1 MESLRLGRRPES
13 ASALKPPALSLQE
26 LNLDP
31 HVLLALDF
39 RQDDL
44 VPSTRGDLVKRSDRT
59 IAIFADACA
68 LIGYRVG
75 VSVSIA
81 SLTDRE
87 TGKDVL
93 DVAYIQRQM
102 DILGSYAERR
112 RLHREYFGRPGDYAH
127 CSAELRRDMTE
138 FSLGRRGSIR
148 EQRVSERQETF
159 GGRLG
164 LAAER
169 SAVFVAEQTLGRVVY
184 AAINAL
190 PERGK
195 RRP

>member
-1 MESLRLGRRPES
+1 MKRE
-13 ASALKPPALSLQE
+13 KPLALSLQQ
-26 LNLDP
+26 LDLDP
-31 HVLLALDF
+31 HVLLAMGF

-59 IAIFADACA
+59 IAIFTDACV
-68 LIGYRVG
+68 LVG
-75 VSVSIA
+75 ERAGARVSIA

-87 TGKDVL
+87 TGRDVL

-112 RLHREYFGRPGDYAH
+112 RLHREYFGRPGDYAQS
-127 CSAELRRDMTE
+127 SAELRRGMTE
-138 FSLGRRGSIR
+138 YSLGRRGSVAD
-148 EQRVSERQETF
+148 QRVSERQETF

-169 SAVFVAEQTLGRVVY
+169 SAVFVAEQTLGRVVQ

-190 PERGK
+190 PERGRTARK
-195 RRP
+195 RP